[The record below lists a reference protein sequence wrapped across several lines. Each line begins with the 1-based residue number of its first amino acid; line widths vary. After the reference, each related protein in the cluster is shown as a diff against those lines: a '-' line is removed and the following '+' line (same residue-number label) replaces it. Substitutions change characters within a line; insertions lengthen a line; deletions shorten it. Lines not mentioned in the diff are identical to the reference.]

1 MECDNKWDK
10 LILEAECQ
18 LNSAYNKTL
27 GDTPFHVLF
36 GYRLSFKDSTLHHLI
51 AEDIWDDTEG
61 LQNNIR
67 EKITVEQQQ
76 WKERYDSRYA
86 KSVYI
91 YIVYIYNVGD
101 LVFIRKSPD
110 VTGDSTKL
118 QSKYRGPLV
127 VTEVAF
133 KDVYRVA
140 GLKAEN
146 GRRYSTTVHVSHIKG
161 YHLPETM
168 TKRKRQQQKTR
179 KKNDHRWKNLR
190 ERKLSR
196 KWTMILENRDNQQGT
211 VNHQCGMV
219 ATI

>member
-1 MECDNKWDK
+1 
-10 LILEAECQ
+10 LITE
-18 LNSAYNKTL
+18 YT
-27 GDTPFHVLF
+27 
-36 GYRLSFKDSTLHHLI
+36 
-51 AEDIWDDTEG
+51 WDDTEG

-67 EKITVEQQQ
+67 EKITVEQQR

-86 KSVYI
+86 KSV
-91 YIVYIYNVGD
+91 IYNVGD
-101 LVFIRKSPD
+101 MVFIKKSPD

-118 QSKYRGPLV
+118 QSKYQGPLV
-127 VTEVAF
+127 VTEVAS

-161 YHLPETM
+161 YHLPETDDEAEE
-168 TKRKRQQQKTR
+168 TQQKSR

-190 ERKLSR
+190 ERKLSQE
-196 KWTMILENRDNQQGT
+196 WTMILENRDDQQGT
-211 VNHQCGMV
+211 VNHRCGMV